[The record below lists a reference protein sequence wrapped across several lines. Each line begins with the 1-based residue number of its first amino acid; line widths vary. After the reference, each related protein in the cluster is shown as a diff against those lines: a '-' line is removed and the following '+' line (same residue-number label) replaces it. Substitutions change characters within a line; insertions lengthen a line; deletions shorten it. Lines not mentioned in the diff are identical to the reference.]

1 MAARLTAYVVVAIVA
16 ATLIAGLIVGAQRDD
31 SEGPVD
37 LIVRNATVYTADRRG
52 TIAEAV
58 AVRGNQILRVGSNRE
73 IARFERP
80 QTVVVDA
87 RGGTVLPGF
96 NDSHLDLIAGGLRLD
111 MADLAGAATTAEVL
125 ERIRTWRA
133 SNPGARWVV
142 GTGWTPDQFR
152 NGQPTRQLL
161 DAVVEDRPA
170 IMFSADEKT
179 TSVWAN
185 STALR
190 AATLT
195 RNSED
200 PAGGSIVR
208 EPRTGEPSGLLHGS
222 AATRLAELIPRPS
235 RAERIEALRTAILQA
250 NAHGITSAQNTAD
263 SCEADLDLYDEIKR
277 AGNMTLRVYCA
288 TSVEAAAIKSEA
300 DLVRYEE
307 VRTRFP
313 DDPLFKTGALSF
325 TLDGPI
331 SSRAAA
337 LLQPYAAGEATG
349 AALVDA
355 DELNRAVRLADA
367 AGWQVV
373 AQANGDAAVRMA
385 LDAYAH
391 ASRSNRPP
399 ARGRRHRVEHV
410 AMVDPADVPRFGR
423 LGVAASM
430 QPPLLG
436 TGGTAWEM
444 LSKTI
449 GVERATRLFPLNELA
464 AQTRLL
470 LGSGWPGDTLDPLEL
485 LDRAVNGAPP
495 TGAEAAAA
503 SAPVMLKIKPAI
515 EAYTSAAAWG
525 SFDDQR
531 KGSLSPGMLAD
542 LVVLSEDVLAT
553 PARLSKAR
561 VVATI
566 FDGRIVYRRGG
577 PSLTEP
583 APSLQ
588 H

>member
-31 SEGPVD
+31 SDGPVD

-52 TIAEAV
+52 TTAEAV

-96 NDSHLDLIAGGLRLD
+96 NDSHLDLIAGGLRLG
-111 MADLAGAATTAEVL
+111 MADLTGAATTAEVL
-125 ERIRTWRA
+125 ERIRAWSA
-133 SNPGARWVV
+133 GNPGAPWVV
-142 GTGWTPDQFR
+142 GTGWTSEQFK

-161 DAVVEDRPA
+161 DTVVADRPA

-190 AATLT
+190 AAPLT
-195 RNSED
+195 ARSAD

-222 AATRLAELIPRPS
+222 AATGLAALMPRPS
-235 RAERIEALRTAILQA
+235 RADRLEALRTAILQA

-288 TSVEAAAIKSEA
+288 TSVAAAAIKSEA
-300 DLVRYEE
+300 DLLKYEA

-313 DDPLFKTGALSF
+313 DDPLFKPGALSF
-325 TLDGPI
+325 TVDGPI

-337 LLQPYAAGEATG
+337 LLAPYAASDVAG
-349 AALVDA
+349 AALLDP
-355 DELNRAVRLADA
+355 DEFNRAVRLADG

-373 AQANGDAAVRMA
+373 SQANGDAAVRMA
-385 LDAYAH
+385 LDAYTH
-391 ASRSNRPP
+391 AIRSNRPP
-399 ARGRRHRVEHV
+399 SRGRRHRVEHV
-410 AMVDPADVPRFGR
+410 AMVDSADMSRFGQ

-430 QPPLLG
+430 QPPLLESEG
-436 TGGTAWEM
+436 HTWET
-444 LSKTI
+444 LSKTL
-449 GVERATRLFPLNELA
+449 GDERATRLFPITELA

-470 LGSGWPGDTLDPLEL
+470 LGSGWPGDTLNPLEL
-485 LDRAVNGAPP
+485 LDRAVNGFRGS
-495 TGAEAAAA
+495 GADAA
-503 SAPVMLKIKPAI
+503 SARAMLKIKPAI
-515 EAYTSAAAWG
+515 DAYTSTAAWG

-542 LVVLSEDVLAT
+542 LVVLSEDVIAA
-553 PARLSKAR
+553 PERLSTAM

-566 FDGRIVYRRGG
+566 FDGKMVYRRGG
-577 PSLTEP
+577 SITTAP